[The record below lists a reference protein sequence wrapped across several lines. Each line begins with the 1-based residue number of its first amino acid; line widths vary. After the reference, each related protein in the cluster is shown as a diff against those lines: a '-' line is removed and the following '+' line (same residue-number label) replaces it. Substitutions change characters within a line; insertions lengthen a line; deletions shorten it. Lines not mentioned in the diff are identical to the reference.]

1 MAEFYQEIL
10 KWLDTMS
17 GLMRA
22 LPVTQ
27 TNADA
32 MAKMYTTMFNMVQT
46 FVERLPISGAASAVA
61 PVPAK
66 APTALPELPPAPLSI
81 RRPFEIV
88 REAAAM
94 PLPDE
99 PAAPL
104 PADMDIRPVPTLV
117 RRAENAPLPETA
129 PAGAAEEP
137 AGEEAEA
144 AAEEPAE
151 RPTTNKISLRLHGYR
166 MSGKNTTRFA
176 ALERARAAHGTG
188 TVLHRLELLEHIWKT
203 CDHARASEFRQ
214 NILADIAY
222 LREMD
227 RRAARRSDE

>member
-1 MAEFYQEIL
+1 MAEFYKDVL
-10 KWLDTMS
+10 NWLDTMS
-17 GLMRA
+17 GLMKA
-22 LPVTQ
+22 LPVT
-27 TNADA
+27 TANADA
-32 MAKMYTTMFNMVQT
+32 MAKMYGSMFNMVQT
-46 FVERLPISGAASAVA
+46 FVERLPISGAAVAVT

-66 APTALPELPPAPLSI
+66 APTALPALPTSPLSI
-81 RRPFEIV
+81 RRPIEIV
-88 REAAAM
+88 REAAAL

-99 PAAPL
+99 PAAD
-104 PADMDIRPVPTLV
+104 DMDIRPVPTLV
-117 RRAENAPLPETA
+117 RRAKNAPLPETA

-151 RPTTNKISLRLHGYR
+151 RPTTNKISLRQHGYR

-176 ALERARAAHGTG
+176 ALERARAAHGSG

-227 RRAARRSDE
+227 RRAASHGDE